1 MRSRRDSLWAQ
12 TLAGGI
18 NFRYGCHLPVSAS
31 QVGTES
37 LCVCASLARAT
48 AEPQCGC
55 RSEREAALISKQT
68 EITARSG
75 RACASGMETWWRMLR
90 MLTASWV
97 PTYRGLL
104 FLGQGCDQAPGE
116 RRGRLRR
123 GEVFAGGCCHCW
135 ISGRVKRNGPGF
147 SWQHSG
153 DGPQSGPGCEPLPCS
168 TTAMAHCHTNTRVN
182 SAYTHAGLICGR
194 VLIVFVCS
202 VNTQKNR
209 IVWKCFESGLFPL
222 HCNQK
227 VNKMKSLTYK
237 TQTIYLVQ
245 IHVVLFSKSDKT
257 EPRRTAVSISYRH
270 HHALLCLSADFN
282 VPLVYHTMQL
292 GYFF

>member
-1 MRSRRDSLWAQ
+1 
-12 TLAGGI
+12 
-18 NFRYGCHLPVSAS
+18 
-31 QVGTES
+31 
-37 LCVCASLARAT
+37 
-48 AEPQCGC
+48 
-55 RSEREAALISKQT
+55 
-68 EITARSG
+68 
-75 RACASGMETWWRMLR
+75 METWWRMLR

-194 VLIVFVCS
+194 VLIVFVCG
-202 VNTQKNR
+202 VNTQK
-209 IVWKCFESGLFPL
+209 
-222 HCNQK
+222 
-227 VNKMKSLTYK
+227 
-237 TQTIYLVQ
+237 
-245 IHVVLFSKSDKT
+245 KT
-257 EPRRTAVSISYRH
+257 ELFENVSNQVCFRSTVTKR
-270 HHALLCLSADFN
+270 
-282 VPLVYHTMQL
+282 
-292 GYFF
+292 